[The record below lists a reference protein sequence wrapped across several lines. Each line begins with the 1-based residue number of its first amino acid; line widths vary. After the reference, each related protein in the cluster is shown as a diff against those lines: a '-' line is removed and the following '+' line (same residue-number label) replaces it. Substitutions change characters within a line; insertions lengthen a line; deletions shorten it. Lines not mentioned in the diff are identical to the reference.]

1 MTQRPTQ
8 TFKGP
13 RFTADQRLLL
23 DAIGEAL
30 KRRQLSFA
38 VASALGE
45 QVKAGDLGAVTA
57 ALESLPAAE

>member
-8 TFKGP
+8 TLKGP

-38 VASALGE
+38 AASVLGE
-45 QVKAGDLGAVTA
+45 QVKAGDLGAVAA
-57 ALESLPAAE
+57 ALEALPTTE

>member
-13 RFTADQRLLL
+13 RFTTDQLRLL
-23 DAIGEAL
+23 DAVGEAL

-38 VASALGE
+38 AASALGE
-45 QVKAGDLGAVTA
+45 QVKAGDLEAVTA
-57 ALESLPAAE
+57 ALEALPTTK

>member
-8 TFKGP
+8 TLKGP
-13 RFTADQRLLL
+13 RFTADQRRLL

-38 VASALGE
+38 AASALGE
-45 QVKAGDLGAVTA
+45 QVKAGDLVERQLWFG
-57 ALESLPAAE
+57 SSSSG